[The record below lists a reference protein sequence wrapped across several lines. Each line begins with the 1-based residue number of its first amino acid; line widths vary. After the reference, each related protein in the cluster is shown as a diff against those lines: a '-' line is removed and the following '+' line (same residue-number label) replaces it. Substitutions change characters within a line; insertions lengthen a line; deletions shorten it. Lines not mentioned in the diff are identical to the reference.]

1 MLFGHQSIS
10 SLEGGRGRLLLN
22 HHHLHSRLFAL
33 DIIAEEAEAE
43 EAEEEEAEEEEAA
56 AEGAGRKKSCKTR
69 VILCKC
75 ATATGRN
82 HHVEIWV
89 EAAAPPLHLERP
101 EETSLQ
107 SKFSQPCRQ

>member
-1 MLFGHQSIS
+1 M
-10 SLEGGRGRLLLN
+10 
-22 HHHLHSRLFAL
+22 FAL

-43 EAEEEEAEEEEAA
+43 EEEEEKEAA
-56 AEGAGRKKSCKTR
+56 AAEEAGKKKSCKTR

-89 EAAAPPLHLERP
+89 EATAPPLHLERSD
-101 EETSLQ
+101 EMSLQ